1 MAWLRVVIL
10 IALATHATAWVVSP
24 AAGVSNRKR
33 MPHHAAGQV
42 VMAAKKKAGE
52 VNLNSRESQRER
64 MDRARSNANVA
75 VGRTDRKPKE
85 RAPGEMSGSNKMIS
99 FYGVVFAGL
108 AAVSAL
114 GGGAAVISQ

>member
-1 MAWLRVVIL
+1 MRVIVL
-10 IALATHATAWVVSP
+10 ATMVSHALAWVAP
-24 AAGVSNRKR
+24 AAGASQQLR
-33 MPHHAAGQV
+33 MPHHHAPPTV
-42 VMAAKKKAGE
+42 LMMAAKKKAGE
-52 VNLNSRESQRER
+52 VNLNSRESMRER
-64 MDRARSNANVA
+64 MDAARSNANVA

-114 GGGAAVISQ
+114 GGGAAIVNQ

>member
-1 MAWLRVVIL
+1 MVAARL
-10 IALATHATAWVVSP
+10 IVLAALITVHGAAAFVP
-24 AAGVSNRKR
+24 APAGTCAQR
-33 MPHHAAGQV
+33 MPHPGGILL
-42 VMAAKKKAGE
+42 AAKKGAKQE
-52 VNLNSRESQRER
+52 NLNSRESMRER
-64 MDRARSNANVA
+64 MDAARSNANVA

-114 GGGAAVISQ
+114 GGGAVVLSQ